1 MSLRNM
7 RIGLR
12 ASLSFGVLASLL
24 VIVGMFGLGQMAKLR
39 ESALVIEQTWM
50 PSIEN
55 IHDSAAL
62 VATIRL
68 ESLRLVS
75 TDESRV
81 RDTSRGL
88 ISRTSSELQA
98 LLDRH
103 ETLLSNDEERELLKT
118 LKGNVATYLAI
129 VGQMVALVDKD
140 QQQDAL
146 DLLVSRLAPQGTIL
160 SQSLENLIVF
170 NQNGV
175 EAAADSA
182 AQMYSSAQW
191 IVGLIIAVALIATLL
206 LAWLLTRSIT
216 APIGQ
221 ALNVA
226 RTIAAGD
233 LSQPIVV
240 RGHDE
245 PAQLLS
251 ALATMQAQLQTTIRG
266 ISESAQQLASAA
278 EEMSAVM
285 EQSTRGLQAQND
297 EIEQAATAVT
307 EMSTAVDEVAGNAV
321 SSAEASQA
329 SDEDSKHG
337 HYQISETIS
346 SIQNLVDEVL
356 GASNKAEGLALQA
369 QDISKVLEVIR
380 GIAGQTN
387 LLALNAAIEAARAG
401 EHGRGFAVVADEVR
415 GLAGR
420 TATATDEVG
429 VMVADIQQRTAQ
441 VVEQIRQLSAD
452 LHTGVEQVEHAGE
465 HLENIAGLAA
475 GVEGQVNEIAQGTD
489 TNRAQLDS
497 LFHAVEQMRSDLIVS
512 DQQTRQ
518 LADAAVQME
527 GQAETISERLA
538 EVGLDD
544 YHQRIYDLARE
555 GASRIAAQFEADV
568 QQNRI
573 SLDDLFDRSY
583 TLIPNTSPS
592 KYHSRFDGYTD
603 QVLPAIQEALLP
615 RHEGL
620 VFAIACTPQGYVP
633 THNKAF
639 SQALTGDAQ
648 VDAVQNRTKRKFED
662 RTGIRC
668 GSHQQAVLL
677 QTYTRDT
684 GELMHDLS
692 VPIMVRGR
700 HWGGLRL
707 GYKPEG
713 AKAAR

>member
-1 MSLRNM
+1 M

-12 ASLSFGVLASLL
+12 AGLSFGVLASLL

-39 ESALVIEQTWM
+39 ESALVIEQSWM

-88 ISRTSSELQA
+88 ISRTSNELQA

-103 ETLLSNDEERELLKT
+103 ETLLSNDEERDLLKT
-118 LKGNVATYLAI
+118 LKSNVATYLAI

-160 SQSLENLIVF
+160 SQSLEKLIVF

-182 AQMYSSAQW
+182 ARMYSSAQW
-191 IVGLIIAVALIATLL
+191 IVGLIIAVALITTLL

-221 ALNVA
+221 ALKVA

-245 PAQLLS
+245 PAQLLT
-251 ALATMQAQLQTTIRG
+251 ALATMQVQLQTTIRG

-278 EEMSAVM
+278 EEMSSVM

-307 EMSTAVDEVAGNAV
+307 EMSTAVDQVAGNAV

-337 HYQISETIS
+337 HYQISETIN

-401 EHGRGFAVVADEVR
+401 EAGRGFAVVADEVR
-415 GLAGR
+415 SLAQR
-420 TATATDEVG
+420 TQDSTEEIEQMITG
-429 VMVADIQQRTAQ
+429 IQQGTQDTVTA
-441 VVEQIRQLSAD
+441 LNSSA
-452 LHTGVEQVEHAGE
+452 EHAGQTLQRANGAGSA
-465 HLENIAGLAA
+465 LEKITAAISQISQRNLVIASAAEQQALVARDVDRSLVNIRDLSTQTAA
-475 GVEGQVNEIAQGTD
+475 GAT
-489 TNRAQLDS
+489 
-497 LFHAVEQMRSDLIVS
+497 
-512 DQQTRQ
+512 QTS
-518 LADAAVQME
+518 AASQE
-527 GQAETISERLA
+527 LSRLA
-538 EVGLDD
+538 V
-544 YHQRIYDLARE
+544 DL
-555 GASRIAAQFEADV
+555 
-568 QQNRI
+568 N
-573 SLDDLFDRSY
+573 
-583 TLIPNTSPS
+583 
-592 KYHSRFDGYTD
+592 
-603 QVLPAIQEALLP
+603 
-615 RHEGL
+615 GL
-620 VFAIACTPQGYVP
+620 VTRF
-633 THNKAF
+633 
-639 SQALTGDAQ
+639 
-648 VDAVQNRTKRKFED
+648 
-662 RTGIRC
+662 
-668 GSHQQAVLL
+668 VL
-677 QTYTRDT
+677 
-684 GELMHDLS
+684 
-692 VPIMVRGR
+692 
-700 HWGGLRL
+700 
-707 GYKPEG
+707 
-713 AKAAR
+713 

>member
-62 VATIRL
+62 VATVRL

-118 LKGNVATYLAI
+118 LKANVATYLAI

-401 EHGRGFAVVADEVR
+401 EAGRGFAVVADEVR
-415 GLAGR
+415 SLAQR
-420 TATATDEVG
+420 TQDSTEEIEQMITG
-429 VMVADIQQRTAQ
+429 IQQGTQAT
-441 VVEQIRQLSAD
+441 VEALNSSA
-452 LHTGVEQVEHAGE
+452 EHAGQTLQRANSAGSA
-465 HLENIAGLAA
+465 LEKITAAISQISQRNLVIASAAEQQALVARDVDRSLVNIRDLSTQTAA
-475 GVEGQVNEIAQGTD
+475 GAT
-489 TNRAQLDS
+489 
-497 LFHAVEQMRSDLIVS
+497 
-512 DQQTRQ
+512 QTS
-518 LADAAVQME
+518 AASQE
-527 GQAETISERLA
+527 LSRLA
-538 EVGLDD
+538 V
-544 YHQRIYDLARE
+544 DL
-555 GASRIAAQFEADV
+555 
-568 QQNRI
+568 N
-573 SLDDLFDRSY
+573 
-583 TLIPNTSPS
+583 
-592 KYHSRFDGYTD
+592 
-603 QVLPAIQEALLP
+603 
-615 RHEGL
+615 GL
-620 VFAIACTPQGYVP
+620 VTRF
-633 THNKAF
+633 
-639 SQALTGDAQ
+639 
-648 VDAVQNRTKRKFED
+648 
-662 RTGIRC
+662 
-668 GSHQQAVLL
+668 VL
-677 QTYTRDT
+677 
-684 GELMHDLS
+684 
-692 VPIMVRGR
+692 
-700 HWGGLRL
+700 
-707 GYKPEG
+707 
-713 AKAAR
+713 

>member
-98 LLDRH
+98 LLERH

-118 LKGNVATYLAI
+118 LKANVATYLAI
-129 VGQMVALVDKD
+129 VGQMIALVDKD

-346 SIQNLVDEVL
+346 SIQKPGGRSARRLEQGRRP
-356 GASNKAEGLALQA
+356 GAAS
-369 QDISKVLEVIR
+369 
-380 GIAGQTN
+380 AG
-387 LLALNAAIEAARAG
+387 
-401 EHGRGFAVVADEVR
+401 
-415 GLAGR
+415 
-420 TATATDEVG
+420 
-429 VMVADIQQRTAQ
+429 
-441 VVEQIRQLSAD
+441 
-452 LHTGVEQVEHAGE
+452 
-465 HLENIAGLAA
+465 
-475 GVEGQVNEIAQGTD
+475 
-489 TNRAQLDS
+489 
-497 LFHAVEQMRSDLIVS
+497 
-512 DQQTRQ
+512 
-518 LADAAVQME
+518 
-527 GQAETISERLA
+527 
-538 EVGLDD
+538 
-544 YHQRIYDLARE
+544 
-555 GASRIAAQFEADV
+555 
-568 QQNRI
+568 
-573 SLDDLFDRSY
+573 
-583 TLIPNTSPS
+583 
-592 KYHSRFDGYTD
+592 
-603 QVLPAIQEALLP
+603 
-615 RHEGL
+615 
-620 VFAIACTPQGYVP
+620 
-633 THNKAF
+633 
-639 SQALTGDAQ
+639 
-648 VDAVQNRTKRKFED
+648 
-662 RTGIRC
+662 
-668 GSHQQAVLL
+668 HQQ
-677 QTYTRDT
+677 
-684 GELMHDLS
+684 
-692 VPIMVRGR
+692 
-700 HWGGLRL
+700 
-707 GYKPEG
+707 G
-713 AKAAR
+713 AGSDPWHRRANQPAGAQRCD